1 VTTDVGRV
9 EVRYRA
15 RVQIEDGAL
24 EITAHIALGPDGAP
38 AVRRRGARARRR
50 AHEPGGFLVL
60 YPLRTAAGLPVE
72 VEHSGGSTEATT
84 FPRRVSPAQPA
95 FDIRDLR
102 HDPLSGLT
110 MTLRFEG
117 EVMEDHRNWT
127 DAAFKVY
134 SRPLAWPRPYIIRA
148 GEELR

>member
-24 EITAHIALGPDGAP
+24 EITAHIALGPDGRLRFD
-38 AVRRRGARARRR
+38 AVALAQGDVLTSRA
-50 AHEPGGFLVL
+50 GFVVL

-102 HDPLSGLT
+102 HDLLSGLT